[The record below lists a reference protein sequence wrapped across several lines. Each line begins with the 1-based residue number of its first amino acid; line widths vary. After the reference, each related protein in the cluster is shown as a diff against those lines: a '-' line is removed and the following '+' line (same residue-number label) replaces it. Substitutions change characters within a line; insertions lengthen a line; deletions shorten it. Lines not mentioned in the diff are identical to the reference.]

1 MRKIYLVPNFVTT
14 ANLFCGFYSII
25 ASIQSDFTV
34 AAWAI
39 VAASIF
45 DLLDGR
51 IARLAKATSEFGS
64 EYDSMSDLVSFGLAP
79 AILQYQWSLYPF
91 GRLGWMVCFIFIACG
106 ALRLARFNVN
116 VDVVPKGHFQG
127 LPIPMAAGILSTL
140 VIFSYATGWMDEARS
155 GYVILVLSLLLSG
168 LMVSTMPFPSFKELN
183 WRSRSS
189 FGFLLT
195 GVIVMV
201 LIAIRPEV
209 TLFLTLIAYLFF
221 SFGVLIFK
229 SLFKGK
235 ARKEVHHEF

>member
-14 ANLFCGFYSII
+14 ANLFCGFYSIV
-25 ASIQSDFTV
+25 ASIQSDFTI

-39 VAASIF
+39 VAAGIF

-91 GRLGWMVCFIFIACG
+91 GRLGWMVCFIFMMCG

-116 VDVVPKGHFQG
+116 IEVVPKGHFQG

-140 VIFSYATGWMDEARS
+140 VIFSYATGWID
-155 GYVILVLSLLLSG
+155 
-168 LMVSTMPFPSFKELN
+168 
-183 WRSRSS
+183 
-189 FGFLLT
+189 
-195 GVIVMV
+195 
-201 LIAIRPEV
+201 
-209 TLFLTLIAYLFF
+209 
-221 SFGVLIFK
+221 
-229 SLFKGK
+229 
-235 ARKEVHHEF
+235 